1 MLPSLP
7 PSYKNFREILIYSN
21 KSLKVEEVKTSLYS
35 KELFDKEI
43 STSHS
48 NGQAKDST
56 CSFHICLHKEWF
68 SSYELVDKGVVL
80 MGNDHHYKVFGI
92 GTIKIR
98 MYDGMIRTLIDVWYV
113 PDMKKKLISLHV
125 LDNLDC

>member
-1 MLPSLP
+1 
-7 PSYKNFREILIYSN
+7 
-21 KSLKVEEVKTSLYS
+21 
-35 KELFDKEI
+35 
-43 STSHS
+43 
-48 NGQAKDST
+48 
-56 CSFHICLHKEWF
+56 
-68 SSYELVDKGVVL
+68 